1 MWKNYARKQNKI
13 KFLLCYSQ
21 TGDKHYKH
29 GTAVKAVEEQKKS
42 GWIKNDQLWIKT
54 LYIGLT
60 VYYSSDTWLLQLD

>member
-1 MWKNYARKQNKI
+1 MQENKI
-13 KFLLCYSQ
+13 RLNSFLAIPKRV
-21 TGDKHYKH
+21 DKH

>member
-1 MWKNYARKQNKI
+1 MQENKI
-13 KFLLCYSQ
+13 RLNSFLAIP
-21 TGDKHYKH
+21 KRVAKH